1 MPDLGKS
8 LLIIGAVI
16 AAIGALLMLSGKMPW
31 LGRLP
36 GDIYIRRENFSFS
49 FPLTTC
55 ILLSAV
61 ISLILWLLRK

>member
-1 MPDLGKS
+1 MPDLGRS

-16 AAIGALLMLSGKMPW
+16 AAIGGAIMLFGKLPW

-36 GDIYIRRENFSFS
+36 GDLYLKRDSFTLF

-55 ILLSAV
+55 IILSAV

>member
-8 LLIIGAVI
+8 LLITGAVI
-16 AAIGALLMLSGKMPW
+16 AAIGALLMLSGKIPW

-61 ISLILWLLRK
+61 ISFILWLLRK

>member
-1 MPDLGKS
+1 MPDFGRT

-16 AAIGALLMLSGKMPW
+16 AAIGCAVMFAGKIPW

-36 GDIYIRRENFSFS
+36 GDIFMKRDNFSFF

-55 ILLSAV
+55 IILSAA
-61 ISLILWLLRK
+61 ISFILWLFRK